1 MSLELI
7 YPDWPLQDKV
17 KAFTT
22 SRIGGVS
29 TNPYN
34 EVNAAL
40 HVGDDQINVL
50 ENRLLIQQYLGDGV
64 DAKWLKQTHST
75 IAVDAT
81 SVDVDSIEAD
91 ASFTTS
97 KNVACA
103 VLTADCLPL
112 LFSDHKGEC
121 IGATHAGWRGLV
133 DGVIEN
139 TIDAMSKCIK
149 PTYVWLG
156 PAIGPN
162 AFEVGEEVFEAYVE
176 RNINFEPC
184 FNVKKPG
191 KWNLDIYQA
200 AKIVLEAADIPN
212 IYGGSYC
219 TYNDEDRFFSYRRNS
234 VTGRMAT
241 IIARR

>member
-7 YPDWPLQDKV
+7 YPDWPLRDKV
-17 KAFTT
+17 TAFTT
-22 SRIGGVS
+22 TRAGGVS
-29 TNPYN
+29 AVPYN
-34 EVNAAL
+34 ELNPAL
-40 HVGDDQINVL
+40 HVGDKQNDVM
-50 ENRLLIQQYLGDGV
+50 ENRLLIDKYLGKNV
-64 DAKWLKQTHST
+64 EAKWLKQTHST
-75 IAVDAT
+75 IAMDAA
-81 SVDVDSIEAD
+81 SIDADVIEAD

-97 KNVACA
+97 RKIACA

-112 LFSDHKGEC
+112 LFSDNNSEC

-133 DGVIEN
+133 DGVIES
-139 TIDAMSKCIK
+139 TINAMSQYIK

-162 AFEVGEEVFEAYVE
+162 AFEVGEDVLEAYIE
-176 RNINFEPC
+176 RNASFESC
-184 FNVKKPG
+184 FTVKKPG
-191 KWNLDIYQA
+191 MWNLDIYQA
-200 AKIVLEAADIPN
+200 AKIVLEAAGISN

-219 TYNDEDRFFSYRRNS
+219 TYNDESRFFSYRRNP